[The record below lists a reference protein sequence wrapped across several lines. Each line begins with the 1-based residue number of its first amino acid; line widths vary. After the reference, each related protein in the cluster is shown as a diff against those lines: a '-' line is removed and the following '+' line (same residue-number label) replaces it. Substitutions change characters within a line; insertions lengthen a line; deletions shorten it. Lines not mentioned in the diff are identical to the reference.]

1 MEREDEPHETTVRA
15 DSAHHQTGKW
25 NSSVSEDSTKVVF
38 DTELVSEI
46 VRVIDTAEDYV
57 VLVSPYVS
65 EVKRV
70 QDKVLEALNRNV
82 EVLLVVR
89 RQGTALGGSDGA
101 STIKWFR
108 DAGVRVESVPNL
120 HAKLYLNE
128 RTAIISTM
136 NLLLSSVN
144 DSHEAGTVLTGKG
157 HVSVRDYVKRT
168 LSTQARVALS
178 QRKKKSSASGA
189 KTRIDFGSGNHKSD
203 RTRRVAAPK
212 PMRTPGTRQ
221 KSSASGVWAKLVEV
235 FLGSPGFCIRCGDTL
250 SAERVEK
257 GDVMCDRDFRTWAKY
272 KDPTFDENYCTTCG
286 DLTED
291 TSYAR
296 PQCSNCYYE

>member
-1 MEREDEPHETTVRA
+1 M
-15 DSAHHQTGKW
+15 SA
-25 NSSVSEDSTKVVF
+25 DSTKVVF

-101 STIKWFR
+101 STVKWFR

-157 HVSVRDYVKRT
+157 HVAVRDYVKRT

-189 KTRIDFGSGNHKSD
+189 KTRTGFGSGNHKSD
-203 RTRRVAAPK
+203 RTRRVATPK
-212 PMRTPGTRQ
+212 PTTQGTGQ
-221 KSSASGVWAKLVEV
+221 KSSAREVWAKLAEV
-235 FLGSPGFCIRCGDTL
+235 FLESPGFCIRCGDSL

-257 GDVMCDRDFRTWAKY
+257 GDVMCDRDYRTWAKY
-272 KDPTFDENYCTTCG
+272 KDPTYVENYCTTCG